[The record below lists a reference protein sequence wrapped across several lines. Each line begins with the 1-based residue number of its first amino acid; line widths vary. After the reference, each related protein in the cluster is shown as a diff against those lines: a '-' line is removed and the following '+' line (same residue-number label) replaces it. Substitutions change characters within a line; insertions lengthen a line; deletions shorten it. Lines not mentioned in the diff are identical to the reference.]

1 MIVEFNKGIASWSER
16 EMTAMRESID
26 IESGRGWIRW
36 MTIVAGIASMGFVTV
51 ALVVD
56 GVQDREQVLDG
67 GLVSDLMF
75 GLPLVWFVANV
86 IRFLDVKSSALLKLL
101 VLLPFGVGLAGF
113 GIVQG
118 ISTVRATSA
127 ESDLYALAL
136 AIVPIVLGMCA
147 ILSVLSAISSAT
159 SWKFSLGDVSQFSLV
174 ISNPIPS
181 MKRDPVRW
189 VAIAGGCL
197 FALMLFVS
205 PSVIPVAIAMT
216 CLVRYADTLELD
228 DVLRRIALAVVG
240 AGLVGMFAVVFL
252 GSPEALLAGPG
263 IGLLVV
269 SSVLGMFRKR
279 VDVSE

>member
-1 MIVEFNKGIASWSER
+1 
-16 EMTAMRESID
+16 MRESID
-26 IESGRGWIRW
+26 IESVRGWIRW
-36 MTIVAGIASMGFVTV
+36 MTIVAGIASMGFVAT
-51 ALVVD
+51 ALIVD
-56 GVQDREQVLDG
+56 GVQDREEALDG

-75 GLPLVWFVANV
+75 GLALVWFIANV
-86 IRFLDVKSSALLKLL
+86 IRFLDVKSYLWVKLL

-113 GIVQG
+113 GIAQG
-118 ISTVRATSA
+118 ISTVRPTSV
-127 ESDLYALAL
+127 ESDLYALTL
-136 AIVPIVLGMCA
+136 AIVPTMLGICA
-147 ILSVLSAISSAT
+147 ILSALASVSSAT
-159 SWKFSLGDVSQFSLV
+159 SWKFSLGDVSRFPLV

-205 PSVIPVAIAMT
+205 PTVIPVAIAMT

-240 AGLVGMFAVVFL
+240 AGLVGMFTVVFL

-279 VDVSE
+279 VVVSE

>member
-1 MIVEFNKGIASWSER
+1 
-16 EMTAMRESID
+16 MRESID
-26 IESGRGWIRW
+26 IESMRGWIRW

-56 GVQDREQVLDG
+56 GVQDRERTLDG
-67 GLVSDLMF
+67 GLMSDLMF
-75 GLPLVWFVANV
+75 GLALVWFIANV

-113 GIVQG
+113 GVVQG
-118 ISTVRATSA
+118 ISTVRSTSA
-127 ESDLYALAL
+127 ESDLYAFAL
-136 AIVPIVLGMCA
+136 AIVPTMLGICA
-147 ILSVLSAISSAT
+147 ILNVLSTISSTT
-159 SWKFSLGDVSQFSLV
+159 SWKFSLGDVSRFSLV

-197 FALMLFVS
+197 FALMLFAS
-205 PSVIPVAIAMT
+205 PTVIPVAIATT
-216 CLVRYADTLELD
+216 CLVRYADTLDLD
-228 DVLRRIALAVVG
+228 NLLRRIALAVVG

-279 VDVSE
+279 VVVSE

>member
-1 MIVEFNKGIASWSER
+1 
-16 EMTAMRESID
+16 MRESID
-26 IESGRGWIRW
+26 IESVRGWIRW

-56 GVQDREQVLDG
+56 DVQDRGRALDG

-75 GLPLVWFVANV
+75 GLALVWFIANV
-86 IRFLDVKSSALLKLL
+86 IRFLDVKSYLWVKLL

-113 GIVQG
+113 GIAQG
-118 ISTVRATSA
+118 ISTVRPTSV
-127 ESDLYALAL
+127 EKDLYALAL
-136 AIVPIVLGMCA
+136 AIVPTVLGMCA

-205 PSVIPVAIAMT
+205 PTVIPVAIAMT

-269 SSVLGMFRKR
+269 SSVLAMFRKR
-279 VDVSE
+279 VVVSE

>member
-1 MIVEFNKGIASWSER
+1 
-16 EMTAMRESID
+16 MRESID
-26 IESGRGWIRW
+26 IESMRGWVRW
-36 MTIVAGIASMGFVTV
+36 VTIVAGIASMGFVTV

-75 GLPLVWFVANV
+75 GLPLVWFIANV

-113 GIVQG
+113 GVAQG

-136 AIVPIVLGMCA
+136 AIVPTVLGMCA

-205 PSVIPVAIAMT
+205 PTVIPVAIAMT

-240 AGLVGMFAVVFL
+240 AGLVGMFTVVFL

-269 SSVLGMFRKR
+269 SSVLGMFQKR
-279 VDVSE
+279 VVVSG

>member
-1 MIVEFNKGIASWSER
+1 
-16 EMTAMRESID
+16 MRESLD

-56 GVQDREQVLDG
+56 RIESREQVLDG

-75 GLPLVWFVANV
+75 GLALVWFIANV

-113 GIVQG
+113 GIAQS
-118 ISTVRATSA
+118 ITTVRATSA
-127 ESDLYALAL
+127 ESDLYAFVL
-136 AIVPIVLGMCA
+136 AIVPTLLGMCA

-159 SWKFSLGDVSQFSLV
+159 SWKFSFWDVSRFSLV

-181 MKRDPVRW
+181 MKRDSVRW

-205 PSVIPVAIAMT
+205 PTVIPVAIAMT

-228 DVLRRIALAVVG
+228 NVLRRIALAVVG

-279 VDVSE
+279 VVLSE